1 MQQPPGYVDSL
12 HLSYVCKLYKS
23 LYGLKQAPRAW
34 FKRFTFHLLHVGF
47 TASLADSFLFI
58 FKSSSTIIYLFF
70 YVDDIIVTG
79 NSASQVDD
87 LITALSQV
95 FKLKDLG
102 PLSYFLEIQISHT
115 KYGISLTQSKYAFDV
130 LHWFNM
136 ENSKIVKTP
145 SCSSS
150 RLVPHSGILLSDPT
164 VYRSMVGALHYFTFT
179 RPNLA
184 FNVHQLCQFMS
195 KPTSVHLE
203 VAKHV
208 LRYLRGTLNHGIC
221 FSPGPLSFTAF
232 SYTD

>member
-1 MQQPPGYVDSL
+1 M
-12 HLSYVCKLYKS
+12 
-23 LYGLKQAPRAW
+23 
-34 FKRFTFHLLHVGF
+34 GF

-87 LITALSQV
+87 HITALSQV

-102 PLSYFLEIQISHT
+102 PLSYFLKIQISHT

-150 RLVPHSGILLSDPT
+150 RLVPHSSILLSDPT
-164 VYRSMVGALHYFTFT
+164 VYRSMVGAL
-179 RPNLA
+179 
-184 FNVHQLCQFMS
+184 
-195 KPTSVHLE
+195 
-203 VAKHV
+203 
-208 LRYLRGTLNHGIC
+208 
-221 FSPGPLSFTAF
+221 
-232 SYTD
+232 